1 MYIIARDG
9 SGDFTSIQAAIDA
22 VPMSNR
28 HPIILL
34 VRMDE
39 YHERVIVN
47 KDNIRI
53 IGEARDRTVITNS
66 GCAKDLNDE
75 GQEKGTFL
83 SYTFLVTG
91 DNVEVENITIRNDAG
106 DGRDV
111 GQAVAVYAAG
121 DRGVWR
127 NVRMIAHQDT
137 LFCGPTM
144 PKVARDALP
153 RLIPEGVIS
162 VGDCPLVLGR
172 QYFEDCF
179 IQGDVDF
186 IFGPYA
192 CWFEGCTLHMNRRG
206 GFYTAANTPEQAPYG
221 LVFHK
226 CHLTGECEPGQAYL
240 GRPWRKFAHTQFID
254 CEMDACVAPEGFQ
267 DWGETKITR
276 RCGEYHTRGARADQS
291 ARHPGQARLTD
302 EEAAMLTIRNVIGGY
317 DGWNPAKRTP
327 TWFLCGDS
335 TMADYPPK
343 DAPMTGWGQALK
355 GLAEGVYVENCAV
368 CGRSSKSF
376 IAEKRLN
383 YVELCLR
390 KGDKLLIQFGHNDE
404 KPDAERATVARITY
418 PEYLG
423 MYIDAARR
431 QGAEPILLTPIARR
445 HFDENGQLKHT
456 HGEYPAAMRDLAEYR
471 GVRLLDMEKAT
482 EALLVSLG
490 DKGSKTLFNWQEKG
504 HPNYP
509 DGVQDNTHLCFT
521 GAVKVAQLALDLL
534 EESVC

>member
-1 MYIIARDG
+1 MYIIAKDG

-22 VPMSNR
+22 VPMANR

-39 YHERVIVN
+39 YHEKVVVN
-47 KDNIRI
+47 KNNIRI
-53 IGEARDRTVITNS
+53 IGEARDRTVITWNDAAVTL
-66 GCAKDLNDE
+66 AKD
-75 GQEKGTFL
+75 GTPKGTFR

-91 DNVEVENITIRNDAG
+91 NNVEVENLTIRNDAG

-127 NVRMIAHQDT
+127 NVRMFGSQDT

-144 PKVARDALP
+144 PNVAEDARP
-153 RLIPEGVIS
+153 RLIPEGVVS

-172 QYFEDCF
+172 QYFEDCY

-192 CWFEGCTLHMNRRG
+192 CWFERCTLYMNQRG

-221 LVFHK
+221 LIFHK
-226 CHLTGECEPGQAYL
+226 CRLTGECEPGKAYL
-240 GRPWRKFAHTQFID
+240 GRPWRAFAHTMFVD
-254 CEMDACVAPEGFQ
+254 CEMDECVAPEGFQ
-267 DWGETKITR
+267 DWGSTPITR
-276 RCGEYHTRGARADQS
+276 RCGEYRTTGARADQS
-291 ARHPGQARLTD
+291 TRHPGQARLTD
-302 EEAAMLTIRNVIGGY
+302 EEAACLTIENVIGSY
-317 DGWNPAKRTP
+317 DGWNPAVRTP

-335 TMADYPPK
+335 TMADYPPES
-343 DAPMTGWGQALK
+343 APMTGWGQALK
-355 GLAEGVYVENCAV
+355 SLAKDVFVENCAV

-376 IAEKRLN
+376 VAEKRLN
-383 YVELCLR
+383 FIELCLR
-390 KGDKLLIQFGHNDE
+390 KGDKLFIQFSHNDE
-404 KPDAERATVARITY
+404 KPDVERSTVARMTY

-445 HFDENGQLKHT
+445 HFDENGDIKHT
-456 HGEYPAAMRDLAEYR
+456 HGDYPAAMRDLAVYR

-482 EALLVSLG
+482 EELLQSMG
-490 DKGSKTLFNWQEKG
+490 DEASKALFNWQEKG
-504 HPNYP
+504 
-509 DGVQDNTHLCFT
+509 VQDNSHLCLT
-521 GAVKVAQLALDLL
+521 GAVRLAEIALRLL
-534 EESVC
+534 EESAC

>member
-1 MYIIARDG
+1 MYIIAKDG

-28 HPIILL
+28 HPVILL

-39 YHERVIVN
+39 YHEKIVVN

-53 IGEARDRTVITNS
+53 IGEARDRTVITWS
-66 GCAKDLNDE
+66 DAASTIGAD
-75 GQEKGTFL
+75 GTPKGTFC

-91 DNVEVENITIRNDAG
+91 NNVEVENMTIRNDAG
-106 DGRDV
+106 DGALV

-127 NVRMIAHQDT
+127 NVRMFGCQDT
-137 LFCGPTM
+137 LFCGPVLN
-144 PKVARDALP
+144 KVTKEALP
-153 RLIPEGVIS
+153 RLVPEGVLS

-172 QYFEDCF
+172 QYFENCH

-192 CWFEGCTLHMNRRG
+192 CWFERCTLYMNKRG
-206 GFYTAANTPEQAPYG
+206 GFYTAANTPELAPYG

-226 CHLTGECEPGQAYL
+226 CHLTGECEPGKAYL
-240 GRPWRKFAHTQFID
+240 GRPWRKFAYTQFIE
-254 CEMDACVAPEGFQ
+254 CEMDECVASEGFQ
-267 DWGETKITR
+267 DWGQTKITR
-276 RCGEYHTRGARADQS
+276 RCGEYKTTGARADQS
-291 ARHPGQARLTD
+291 TRHPLQARLSD
-302 EEAAMLTIRNVIGGY
+302 EEAAMLTIRNVIGGF

-355 GLAEGVYVENCAV
+355 GLVDGVFVENCAV

-383 YVELCLR
+383 FVELCLR
-390 KGDKLLIQFGHNDE
+390 KGDKLFIQFGHNDE
-404 KPDAERATVARITY
+404 KPDVERATVSRVTY

-431 QGAEPILLTPIARR
+431 QGAEPILLTSIARR
-445 HFDENGQLKHT
+445 HFDENGNLKHT
-456 HGEYPAAMRDLAEYR
+456 HGDYPAAMRDLADDR

-482 EALLVSLG
+482 EALLSDMG
-490 DKGSKTLFNWQEKG
+490 DEASKALFNWQEKG

-509 DGVQDNTHLCFT
+509 DGVQDNTHLSFT
-521 GAVKVAQLALDLL
+521 GAVRLAKLALDLM
-534 EESVC
+534 EEGKC

>member
-1 MYIIARDG
+1 MYIIAKDG

-39 YHERVIVN
+39 YHEKVIVN

-66 GCAKDLNDE
+66 GCAKDLDAE
-75 GQEKGTFL
+75 GKEKGTFL

-127 NVRMIAHQDT
+127 NVRMIACQDT

-153 RLIPEGVIS
+153 RLIPEGVTS
-162 VGDCPLVLGR
+162 VGDCPLTLNR
-172 QYFEDCF
+172 QYFEDCY

-192 CWFEGCTLHMNRRG
+192 CWFERCTLFMNKRG

-240 GRPWRKFAHTQFID
+240 GRPWRPFAHTMFLD

-267 DWGETKITR
+267 DWGATPITR
-276 RCGEYHTRGARADQS
+276 RCGEYRTTGARADQS
-291 ARHPGQARLTD
+291 TRHPGQARLAD
-302 EEAAMLTIRNVIGGY
+302 EEAAMLTIRNVIGGC
-317 DGWNPAKRTP
+317 DGWNPSTRTP

-335 TMADYPPK
+335 TMADYAPNY
-343 DAPMTGWGQALK
+343 APMTGWGQALK
-355 GLAEGVYVENCAV
+355 GLVDGVFVENCAV

-383 YVELCLR
+383 FVELCLR
-390 KGDKLLIQFGHNDE
+390 KGDKLFIQFGHNDE
-404 KPDAERATVARITY
+404 KPDVERATVARVTY

-431 QGAEPILLTPIARR
+431 QGAEPILLTSIARR
-445 HFDENGQLKHT
+445 HFDENGVLKHT
-456 HGEYPAAMRDLAEYR
+456 HGDYPAAMRDLADYR
-471 GVRLLDMEKAT
+471 GMRLLDMEKAT
-482 EALLVSLG
+482 EALLSGMG
-490 DKGSKTLFNWQEKG
+490 DEASKALFNWQEKG

-521 GAVKVAQLALDLL
+521 GAVRLAKLALDLL
-534 EESVC
+534 EESQC